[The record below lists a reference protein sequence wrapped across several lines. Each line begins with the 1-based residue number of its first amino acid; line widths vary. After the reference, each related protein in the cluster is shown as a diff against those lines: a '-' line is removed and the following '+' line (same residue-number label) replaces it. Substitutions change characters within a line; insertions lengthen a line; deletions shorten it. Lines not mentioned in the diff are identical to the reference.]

1 MPGDSE
7 WDWHHKYTTKHH
19 DFIETRAINSTSTKH
34 VYIIASIYWIQ
45 NSQQYQLYS
54 QTRFQNIYK
63 TCVYHRGIGMYSYIA
78 RSLRNYSVVRLMD
91 DYHHVIRKFFNQ
103 LWVVHLIVSCNISFD
118 IGSSVILKRIN
129 RNRQVCALRNDTRCE
144 YFGGYNASDE
154 VSVQKLMD
162 KIYAHLILSF
172 DAGYML
178 TQDKQIEDEIKNSF
192 YVCFFVSFVPIN

>member
-1 MPGDSE
+1 MAELDPDVWFKKKLIKGK
-7 WDWHHKYTTKHH
+7 HKDTDPIACPAVNRLRILLEHYH
-19 DFIETRAINSTSTKH
+19 DFIETRAINSTS
-34 VYIIASIYWIQ
+34 
-45 NSQQYQLYS
+45 
-54 QTRFQNIYK
+54 
-63 TCVYHRGIGMYSYIA
+63 HRGIGMYSYIA